1 MASADRGA
9 AGLPLGARRERGG
22 TLRARGEGRATG
34 GTLTVGSLVEPPG
47 LDPFHQGA
55 DARIRVTVLMY
66 QGLFDEPVDGEAAPL
81 LAESYEVSPDKLV
94 YTVKLRQGVK
104 FHTGQPMTAKD
115 VAYSYNYIRDPKNG
129 SPGAGDYTV
138 ITAID
143 AIDDSTVKIT
153 LSQPNASLP
162 MTLGNKYGAVI
173 PAGYFD
179 VPDSK
184 TKLNQ
189 TSVGTGPFKLVEFK
203 PNSNLTLARNP
214 DYWEK
219 GAPYLDQVNFVS
231 IPNSASMLVGLT
243 NKRVD
248 LALLNRPQDV
258 RQVEKVPGLKTERWP
273 SLNQKAIDLGS
284 EYTPL
289 RRPARAP
296 GDRARRRQGRG
307 DARLDRWPR
316 TSNRHHGRRDA
327 GPLGAAP
334 PQVPNQ
340 KPDVEKA
347 KKLLAEAAHP
357 SGIELNL
364 TTIIGYD
371 WMDPAAIT
379 LREQLAKIGVK
390 VNIQRVELG
399 VWIKNFQSKQMG
411 FTFNDWATQPDPNL
425 LFYRHFRAAPE
436 GADFRNWKNET
447 ASKLLDQGRAEADP
461 AKRKAI
467 YLEFQKEMAQSV
479 PTIMLFSADLVDGEK
494 REGPQ
499 LRAAP
504 DRLVLRDC
512 PHVSRPIG
520 PVSRG
525 PRAAGPLPLEQADG
539 SIPDAEAGGLAAT
552 ALLASVIVFALVRS
566 VPGDVVAQMLG
577 QTSDPTRN
585 ARCASSS
592 ASISPPMPV
601 SDLVDERAVGQPR
614 HELDQGPP
622 VGQLITSALL
632 VTLELGLMTLIVATA
647 IGVPLGLVAGIY
659 EGRPRQDH
667 PVVQPPRP
675 RGPRL
680 LGRADAARR
689 RVFPRRWSPPL
700 LYVPP
705 SASIADNLAILACR
719 SQASACCRR
728 PPTRSSFA
736 RALSRRSTRT
746 TCARPS
752 PKASR
757 SGSSSSSTFCATS
770 ASRSSPLWA

>member
-1 MASADRGA
+1 M
-9 AGLPLGARRERGG
+9 
-22 TLRARGEGRATG
+22 
-34 GTLTVGSLVEPPG
+34 
-47 LDPFHQGA
+47 
-55 DARIRVTVLMY
+55 
-66 QGLFDEPVDGEAAPL
+66 
-81 LAESYEVSPDKLV
+81 

-115 VAYSYNYIRDPKNG
+115 VAYSYNYIPDPKNG

-179 VPDSK
+179 APDSK

-289 RRPARAP
+289 NDPRVRQAIALGVDKDEVMRASI
-296 GDRARRRQGRG
+296 GGLGQVIGTMVAAMQ
-307 DARLDRWPR
+307 DRW
-316 TSNRHHGRRDA
+316 GL
-327 GPLGAAP
+327 PLP
-334 PQVPNQ
+334 EVPNQ

-425 LFYRHFRAAPE
+425 LFYRHFEPRRRARTSA
-436 GADFRNWKNET
+436 T
-447 ASKLLDQGRAEADP
+447 GR
-461 AKRKAI
+461 
-467 YLEFQKEMAQSV
+467 
-479 PTIMLFSADLVDGEK
+479 
-494 REGPQ
+494 
-499 LRAAP
+499 
-504 DRLVLRDC
+504 
-512 PHVSRPIG
+512 
-520 PVSRG
+520 
-525 PRAAGPLPLEQADG
+525 
-539 SIPDAEAGGLAAT
+539 
-552 ALLASVIVFALVRS
+552 
-566 VPGDVVAQMLG
+566 
-577 QTSDPTRN
+577 TR
-585 ARCASSS
+585 RRASSS
-592 ASISPPMPV
+592 TRGAPKPTRRSARPF
-601 SDLVDERAVGQPR
+601 
-614 HELDQGPP
+614 
-622 VGQLITSALL
+622 TS
-632 VTLELGLMTLIVATA
+632 TS
-647 IGVPLGLVAGIY
+647 
-659 EGRPRQDH
+659 
-667 PVVQPPRP
+667 
-675 RGPRL
+675 
-680 LGRADAARR
+680 RR
-689 RVFPRRWSPPL
+689 RW
-700 LYVPP
+700 P
-705 SASIADNLAILACR
+705 SRC
-719 SQASACCRR
+719 
-728 PPTRSSFA
+728 
-736 RALSRRSTRT
+736 
-746 TCARPS
+746 RPS
-752 PKASR
+752 
-757 SGSSSSSTFCATS
+757 CCS
-770 ASRSSPLWA
+770 APIS

>member
-1 MASADRGA
+1 MFPEHGLGRWLRPIAALLVCLSALGASAAELYGPEAKD
-9 AGLPLGARRERGG
+9 ARR
-22 TLRARGEGRATG
+22 G

-55 DARIRVTVLMY
+55 DARIRVTVLVY
-66 QGLFDEPVDGEAAPL
+66 QGLFYEPVDGEAAPL

-179 VPDSK
+179 APDSK

-289 RRPARAP
+289 NDPRVRQAIALGVDKDEVMRASI
-296 GDRARRRQGRG
+296 GGLGQVIGTMVAAMQ
-307 DARLDRWPR
+307 DRW
-316 TSNRHHGRRDA
+316 GL
-327 GPLGAAP
+327 PLP
-334 PQVPNQ
+334 EVPNQ

-347 KKLLAEAAHP
+347 KKLLADAAHP

-447 ASKLLDQGRAEADP
+447 ASKLLDEGRAEADP

-467 YLEFQKEMAQSV
+467 YLDFQKEMAQSV
-479 PTIMLFSADLVDGEK
+479 PTIMLFSADLVTVRNEK
-494 REGPQ
+494 VRNYVQHPTGWYYGIA
-499 LRAAP
+499 RTY
-504 DRLVLRDC
+504 
-512 PHVSRPIG
+512 
-520 PVSRG
+520 
-525 PRAAGPLPLEQADG
+525 
-539 SIPDAEAGGLAAT
+539 LA
-552 ALLASVIVFALVRS
+552 
-566 VPGDVVAQMLG
+566 Q
-577 QTSDPTRN
+577 
-585 ARCASSS
+585 
-592 ASISPPMPV
+592 
-601 SDLVDERAVGQPR
+601 
-614 HELDQGPP
+614 
-622 VGQLITSALL
+622 
-632 VTLELGLMTLIVATA
+632 
-647 IGVPLGLVAGIY
+647 
-659 EGRPRQDH
+659 
-667 PVVQPPRP
+667 
-675 RGPRL
+675 
-680 LGRADAARR
+680 
-689 RVFPRRWSPPL
+689 
-700 LYVPP
+700 
-705 SASIADNLAILACR
+705 
-719 SQASACCRR
+719 
-728 PPTRSSFA
+728 
-736 RALSRRSTRT
+736 
-746 TCARPS
+746 
-752 PKASR
+752 
-757 SGSSSSSTFCATS
+757 
-770 ASRSSPLWA
+770 

>member
-1 MASADRGA
+1 MFPEHGLGRWRRPIAALLVCLSALGASAAELYGPEAKD
-9 AGLPLGARRERGG
+9 ARR
-22 TLRARGEGRATG
+22 G

-66 QGLFDEPVDGEAAPL
+66 QGLFYEPVDGEAAPL
-81 LAESYEVSPDKLV
+81 LAESYEVSADKLV

-179 VPDSK
+179 APDSK

-289 RRPARAP
+289 NDPRVRQAIALGVDKDEVMRASI
-296 GDRARRRQGRG
+296 GGLGQVIGTMVAAMQ
-307 DARLDRWPR
+307 DRW
-316 TSNRHHGRRDA
+316 GL
-327 GPLGAAP
+327 PLP
-334 PQVPNQ
+334 EVPNQ

-447 ASKLLDQGRAEADP
+447 ASKLLDEGRAEADP

-467 YLEFQKEMAQSV
+467 YLDFQKEMAQSV
-479 PTIMLFSADLVDGEK
+479 PTIMLFSADLVTVRNEK
-494 REGPQ
+494 VRNYVQHPTGWYYGIA
-499 LRAAP
+499 RTY
-504 DRLVLRDC
+504 
-512 PHVSRPIG
+512 
-520 PVSRG
+520 
-525 PRAAGPLPLEQADG
+525 
-539 SIPDAEAGGLAAT
+539 LA
-552 ALLASVIVFALVRS
+552 
-566 VPGDVVAQMLG
+566 Q
-577 QTSDPTRN
+577 
-585 ARCASSS
+585 
-592 ASISPPMPV
+592 
-601 SDLVDERAVGQPR
+601 
-614 HELDQGPP
+614 
-622 VGQLITSALL
+622 
-632 VTLELGLMTLIVATA
+632 
-647 IGVPLGLVAGIY
+647 
-659 EGRPRQDH
+659 
-667 PVVQPPRP
+667 
-675 RGPRL
+675 
-680 LGRADAARR
+680 
-689 RVFPRRWSPPL
+689 
-700 LYVPP
+700 
-705 SASIADNLAILACR
+705 
-719 SQASACCRR
+719 
-728 PPTRSSFA
+728 
-736 RALSRRSTRT
+736 
-746 TCARPS
+746 
-752 PKASR
+752 
-757 SGSSSSSTFCATS
+757 
-770 ASRSSPLWA
+770 

>member
-1 MASADRGA
+1 MFPEHGLGRWLRPIAALLVCLSALGASAAELYGPEAKD
-9 AGLPLGARRERGG
+9 ARR
-22 TLRARGEGRATG
+22 G

-66 QGLFDEPVDGEAAPL
+66 QGLFYEPVDGEAAPL

-179 VPDSK
+179 APDSK

-289 RRPARAP
+289 NDPRVRQAIALGVDKDEVMRASI
-296 GDRARRRQGRG
+296 GGLGQVIGTMVAAMQ
-307 DARLDRWPR
+307 DRW
-316 TSNRHHGRRDA
+316 GL
-327 GPLGAAP
+327 PLP
-334 PQVPNQ
+334 EVPNQ

-447 ASKLLDQGRAEADP
+447 ASKLLDEGRAEADP

-467 YLEFQKEMAQSV
+467 YLDFQKEMAQSV
-479 PTIMLFSADLVDGEK
+479 PTIMLFSADLVTVRNEK
-494 REGPQ
+494 VRNYVQHPTGWYYGIA
-499 LRAAP
+499 RTY
-504 DRLVLRDC
+504 
-512 PHVSRPIG
+512 
-520 PVSRG
+520 
-525 PRAAGPLPLEQADG
+525 
-539 SIPDAEAGGLAAT
+539 LA
-552 ALLASVIVFALVRS
+552 
-566 VPGDVVAQMLG
+566 Q
-577 QTSDPTRN
+577 
-585 ARCASSS
+585 
-592 ASISPPMPV
+592 
-601 SDLVDERAVGQPR
+601 
-614 HELDQGPP
+614 
-622 VGQLITSALL
+622 
-632 VTLELGLMTLIVATA
+632 
-647 IGVPLGLVAGIY
+647 
-659 EGRPRQDH
+659 
-667 PVVQPPRP
+667 
-675 RGPRL
+675 
-680 LGRADAARR
+680 
-689 RVFPRRWSPPL
+689 
-700 LYVPP
+700 
-705 SASIADNLAILACR
+705 
-719 SQASACCRR
+719 
-728 PPTRSSFA
+728 
-736 RALSRRSTRT
+736 
-746 TCARPS
+746 
-752 PKASR
+752 
-757 SGSSSSSTFCATS
+757 
-770 ASRSSPLWA
+770 

>member
-1 MASADRGA
+1 MFPEHGLGRWLRPIAALLVCLSALGASAAELYGPEAKD
-9 AGLPLGARRERGG
+9 ARR
-22 TLRARGEGRATG
+22 G

-66 QGLFDEPVDGEAAPL
+66 QGLFYEPVDGEAAPL

-94 YTVKLRQGVK
+94 YTVKLREGVK

-179 VPDSK
+179 APDSK

-289 RRPARAP
+289 NDPRVRQAIALGVDKDEVMRASI
-296 GDRARRRQGRG
+296 GGLGQVIGTMVAAMQ
-307 DARLDRWPR
+307 DRW
-316 TSNRHHGRRDA
+316 GL
-327 GPLGAAP
+327 PLP
-334 PQVPNQ
+334 EVPNQ
-340 KPDVEKA
+340 KPDVDKA
-347 KKLLAEAAHP
+347 KKLLADAAHP

-447 ASKLLDQGRAEADP
+447 ASKLLDEGRAEADP

-467 YLEFQKEMAQSV
+467 YLDFQKEIAQSV
-479 PTIMLFSADLVDGEK
+479 PTIMLFSADLVTVRNEK
-494 REGPQ
+494 VRNYVQHPTGWYYGIA
-499 LRAAP
+499 RTY
-504 DRLVLRDC
+504 
-512 PHVSRPIG
+512 
-520 PVSRG
+520 
-525 PRAAGPLPLEQADG
+525 
-539 SIPDAEAGGLAAT
+539 LA
-552 ALLASVIVFALVRS
+552 
-566 VPGDVVAQMLG
+566 Q
-577 QTSDPTRN
+577 
-585 ARCASSS
+585 
-592 ASISPPMPV
+592 
-601 SDLVDERAVGQPR
+601 
-614 HELDQGPP
+614 
-622 VGQLITSALL
+622 
-632 VTLELGLMTLIVATA
+632 
-647 IGVPLGLVAGIY
+647 
-659 EGRPRQDH
+659 
-667 PVVQPPRP
+667 
-675 RGPRL
+675 
-680 LGRADAARR
+680 
-689 RVFPRRWSPPL
+689 
-700 LYVPP
+700 
-705 SASIADNLAILACR
+705 
-719 SQASACCRR
+719 
-728 PPTRSSFA
+728 
-736 RALSRRSTRT
+736 
-746 TCARPS
+746 
-752 PKASR
+752 
-757 SGSSSSSTFCATS
+757 
-770 ASRSSPLWA
+770 